1 MEQRISQIL
10 GKYVSGVYFPEI
22 HVTDVVEVM
31 ILAFLIYQ
39 IIIWIKNTKAW
50 MLLKG
55 ILVLAGFI
63 LLAMIFQMNTILFVA
78 KNAVAVMATA
88 AVVVFQPEL
97 RRAVRG

>member
-63 LLAMIFQMNTILFVA
+63 LLAMIF
-78 KNAVAVMATA
+78 
-88 AVVVFQPEL
+88 
-97 RRAVRG
+97 R

>member
-10 GKYVSGVYFPEI
+10 EKYVSGVYFPEI
-22 HVTDVVEVM
+22 HPTDVVEVL
-31 ILAFLIYQ
+31 ILTFLIYQ
-39 IIIWIKNTKAW
+39 VIIWIKNTKAW

-63 LLAMIFQMNTILFVA
+63 LLAMIFQMNTILYVA

-88 AVVVFQPEL
+88 AVVVFQP
-97 RRAVRG
+97 